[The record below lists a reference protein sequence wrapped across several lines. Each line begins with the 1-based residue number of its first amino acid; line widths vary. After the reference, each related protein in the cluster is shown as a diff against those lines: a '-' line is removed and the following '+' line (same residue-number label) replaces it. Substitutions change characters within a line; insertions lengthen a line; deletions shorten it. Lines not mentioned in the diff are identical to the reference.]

1 MNCIIVDDDTMSR
14 AAARHFVERSGLL
27 NLVAECEN
35 AEEAMAVLTR
45 ENIDLVFLDVNM
57 PGMSGLDLIKNL
69 EHKPFFILITARK
82 EYALEAFEQNVLD
95 YLLKPYT
102 YPRFLKAVER
112 AVSKRIQIKQTSNVL
127 DDLFVKVENGRLLK
141 IKATDILFIEALADY
156 VIINAIVNKTQEKFT
171 IHSTM
176 KSIESKLSPNDFLR
190 VHRSFIVRLD
200 KITELEENTLNV
212 SHNLIPIGR
221 SYRSDLNSRL
231 NFI

>member
-35 AEEAMAVLTR
+35 AEDAMSVLSR
-45 ENIDLVFLDVNM
+45 ESVDLVFLDVNM
-57 PGMSGLDLIKNL
+57 PGMSGIDLIKNL
-69 EHKPFFILITARK
+69 ETKPYFILITAKK
-82 EYALEAFEQNVLD
+82 EYAIEAFEQNVLD

-112 AVSKRIQIKQTSNVL
+112 AISKRNQTKQTSSFIE
-127 DDLFVKVENGRLLK
+127 DLFVKVENGRLMK
-141 IKATDILFIEALADY
+141 IKATDILYVEALADY
-156 VIINAIVNKTQEKFT
+156 VVINAIINKTQEKFT

-176 KSIESKLSPNDFLR
+176 KGIESKLSQNDFLR

-221 SYRSDLNSRL
+221 SYRADLNNRL